1 MPYFITDEAQGC
13 DGWATIKDDGEII
26 GCHTTKQAAINQMVA
41 VSIAEGL
48 DPGGERA
55 PAPPSDQIKG
65 SDENEP
71 GSAAGKG
78 GDITLNEATET
89 ALRNKAR
96 DHNDA
101 MAERDRPEW
110 TRVRLGALRSVYRRG
125 AGAYST
131 SHRPGITR
139 GAWAMARVNAF
150 LFLARTGRPEN
161 SAYIGDNDLLHPDH
175 PRYSGS
181 RTVEVR
187 QVSVPEYVQAAAAR
201 GLELRREGFGGDGLT
216 DQTIREA
223 RDMAQG
229 RMSDNKVIRANAWA
243 ARHAVDLEAAR
254 NRDTD
259 DPGWPGPGAVAHYL
273 WGINPLNPGPARRWL
288 ERQAEMLQE
297 SRVLP
302 DNYRPALSDDVPE
315 GRACGNCAFYDDD
328 IVQGDRAWCQRWDEF
343 VRGDYY
349 CNAWQPNLEGNDDD
363 DMDLDDER
371 AADMSKVEFRR
382 FDAEITEIRQA
393 EDGDGMTFGGY
404 AWRYNVPS
412 LPLGHGFTERIQPGA
427 FTRSLKS
434 RVDIRAYVNHNDE
447 MLLGST
453 RAKTLRIDDR
463 ADGGYVEIDL
473 PDTTDGRNIRT
484 LVSRGDITGMSF
496 GFSTVKDSWSDDG
509 TERTLMAAK
518 LHEVSVVTG
527 VPAYPQTTASVRKLQ
542 GLAMRT
548 ATDLDELTD
557 AMTALQAGELTDDQA
572 HLLRS
577 IVDKVAPIADSVVPT
592 SILAAKLALAE
603 KALGL

>member
-1 MPYFITDEAQGC
+1 MPYFITDQAQGC
-13 DGWATIKDDGEII
+13 DGWATIKDDGEVI
-26 GCHTTKQAAINQMVA
+26 GCHTTKQAAIDQMVA

-48 DPGGERA
+48 EPGGERADA
-55 PAPPSDQIKG
+55 PAPPSDQIQG

-71 GSAAGKG
+71 GSAGGKTG
-78 GDITLNEATET
+78 NITLDDATET
-89 ALRNKAR
+89 ALSRKATE
-96 DHNDA
+96 HNDA
-101 MAERDRPEW
+101 MAERDRPAW

-131 SHRPGITR
+131 SHRPGVTR

-150 LFLARTGRPEN
+150 LFLARTGRPETP
-161 SAYIGDNDLLHPDH
+161 AYIGDNDLLHPDH

-187 QVSVPEYVQAAAAR
+187 QVSVPEYVRDAAAR

-223 RDMAQG
+223 RLMADG
-229 RMSDNKVIRANAWA
+229 EMSDSKVVRANAWA
-243 ARHAVDLEAAR
+243 ARHAVDLDAPA
-254 NRDTD
+254 NRDPD
-259 DPGWPGPGAVAHYL
+259 HPQWPGAGAVAHYL
-273 WGINPLNPGPARRWL
+273 WGIDPLDPGPARRWL

-297 SRVLP
+297 DRALP
-302 DNYRPALSDDVPE
+302 DNYRPALSPDVPE
-315 GRACGNCAFYDDD
+315 GRACGNCRFYNEAM
-328 IVQGDRAWCQRWDEF
+328 VQGDKAWCERWDDY

-349 CNAWQPNLEGNDDD
+349 CNAWQA
-363 DMDLDDER
+363 DER
-371 AADMSKVEFRR
+371 ATDMSKVEFRT
-382 FDAEITEIRQA
+382 FGAEITEMRQA
-393 EDGDGMTFGGY
+393 ETGDGMTFGGY
-404 AWRYNVPS
+404 AWKYDVPS
-412 LPLGHGFTERIQPGA
+412 LPLGHGFTERIAPGT

-447 MLLGST
+447 LLLGST
-453 RAKTLRIDDR
+453 RAKTLRIEDR
-463 ADGGYVEIDL
+463 AEGGYVEIDL
-473 PDTTDGRNIRT
+473 PDTTAGRDIRT
-484 LVSRGDITGMSF
+484 LVARGDITGMSF

-542 GLAMRT
+542 TLATRT
-548 ATDLDELTD
+548 ATDVDELSD
-557 AMTALQAGELTDDQA
+557 AMTALQAGELTEDQA

-577 IVDKVAPIADSVVPT
+577 VVDKVAPAPDPAVPT
-592 SILAAKLALAE
+592 AILAAKLALAE

>member
-1 MPYFITDEAQGC
+1 MPYFISDQAQGC
-13 DGWATIKDDGEII
+13 DGWATIKDDGEVI
-26 GCHTTKQAAINQMVA
+26 GCHTTKQAAIDQMVA

-48 DPGGERA
+48 EPGGERA
-55 PAPPSDQIKG
+55 PAPLSDQIKG

-131 SHRPGITR
+131 SHRPGVTR

-161 SAYIGDNDLLHPDH
+161 AAYIGDNDLLHPDH

-223 RDMAQG
+223 RDMAEG
-229 RMSDNKVIRANAWA
+229 RMSDSKVIRANAWA

-288 ERQAEMLQE
+288 ERQAEMMQE

-315 GRACGNCAFYDDD
+315 GRACGNCAFYDESM
-328 IVQGDRAWCQRWDEF
+328 VQDNRAYCQRWDDY

-349 CNAWQPNLEGNDDD
+349 CNAWQA
-363 DMDLDDER
+363 DER
-371 AADMSKVEFRR
+371 AADMTKVEFRR

-393 EDGDGMTFGGY
+393 EDSDGMTFGGY

-496 GFSTVKDSWSDDG
+496 GFSTMKDSWSDDG

-572 HLLRS
+572 QLLRS